1 MGKELSPTRPPSTS
15 SDANCK
21 LRLYLGFWLKINVK
35 VAQSCLTLCDPMDGT
50 VHGILQARILEW
62 AAFPFSRGSSQP
74 RDRTQVS
81 HIAGGFFTSWAT
93 REARA
98 SDWLAI
104 NQRMP
109 TPWVQQFVRAAH
121 RTQEPVRSLGYQ
133 LVRKVRGDKDDRE
146 ATSAWGHVSKCF

>member
-21 LRLYLGFWLKINVK
+21 LRLYPGFWLKSQH
-35 VAQSCLTLCDPMDGT
+35 QSRSVLSDSLWLCT